1 MGKDK
6 PNWTNN
12 YAVFIV

>member
-1 MGKDK
+1 MDK

-12 YAVFIV
+12 YIVFIV

>member
-1 MGKDK
+1 MDK